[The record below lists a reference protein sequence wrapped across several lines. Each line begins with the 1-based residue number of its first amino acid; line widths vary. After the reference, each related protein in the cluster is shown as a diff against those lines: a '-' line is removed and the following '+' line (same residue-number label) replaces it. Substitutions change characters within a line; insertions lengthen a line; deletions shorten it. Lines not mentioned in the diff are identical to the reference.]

1 MKYTEEEKKQLR
13 AMFARMLDAGEETG
27 CIEIMEADSEAG
39 VPFIKRS
46 QFRISVVKLGA
57 VEKR

>member
-1 MKYTEEEKKQLR
+1 MRYSNEEIKQLK

-46 QFRISVVKLGA
+46 QFRLSVVRLGA